1 MAITID
7 GADNKLEIGANATG
21 PSSLRLYEDTDNGTN
36 YVSIIAPSA
45 VTSNGT
51 ITLPDG
57 TGTLVVNGI
66 NSSIVSGTSKAF
78 NWNGSSSNTSL
89 DFTSIPSWAKRIT
102 VMFSGVS
109 TNGTSV
115 IQIQL
120 GDSGG
125 IETTGYLGAGGYI
138 FSVNTSAVANFTS
151 GFAITQAT
159 VAAAVYHGSMV
170 IALIGS
176 NQWTANG
183 GFARSDNNVLNFGQG
198 SKTLSDTLTQVRIT
212 TVNGTDVFDAGT
224 VNILYE

>member
-138 FSVNTSAVANFTS
+138 FGVNTSAVANFTS

-212 TVNGTDVFDAGT
+212 TVNGTDTFDAGT

>member
-78 NWNGSSSNTSL
+78 NWNGSSSNTLL
-89 DFTSIPSWAKRIT
+89 DFNSIPSWAKRIT
-102 VMFSGVS
+102 VMFSDIS
-109 TNGTSV
+109 TNGTSNM
-115 IQIQL
+115 QIQL

-125 IETTGYLGAGGYI
+125 FETSGYAGTAWLANTVNTAMSAGFLVSGQNAAAYVWNGSIILSHFGSNTWILQGTLGLSSAAAGG
-138 FSVNTSAVANFTS
+138 V
-151 GFAITQAT
+151 Q
-159 VAAAVYHGSMV
+159 
-170 IALIGS
+170 
-176 NQWTANG
+176 NG
-183 GFARSDNNVLNFGQG
+183 K
-198 SKTLSDTLTQVRIT
+198 KTLSDVLTQLRIT
-212 TVNGTDVFDAGT
+212 TVNGTDTFDAGT